1 MTGFIET
8 RTAREEFRAD
18 WPLLLAAMMGV
29 GLASVL
35 PYSIGIFM
43 GPIRREFGWS
53 AEIILAAFASI
64 GIMGIIGAPFT
75 GRLIKWFGARA
86 LALVGTIVLALGTMM
101 LGLIPNS
108 IAMFFACYIVIAT
121 GHTLVSAIIWQKIIV
136 ERFMKARG
144 LAVSIVLCGS
154 NIAGSISPLLTT
166 LVIEKANWRA
176 AYFALGAY
184 MFLSVFPLTWSFF
197 RDTSRNI
204 GQSNANN
211 QIQGVGLT
219 PGQAIRTLEFW
230 LMFVSFM
237 LAGMGIT
244 GYIIYFVPMLTSQGL
259 PLLLSASVLSSL
271 SVAALCGRLLAGAF
285 MDHVF
290 APRLASLALIL
301 PLASSILLLFLPP
314 SYWIAVA
321 AAVLVGLSTGAEFN
335 MIAYL
340 TTRYFGLRDYG
351 AIGGIFYGV
360 FMLGCLGG
368 QQLPALMLHW
378 WGYEQVIILFGAG
391 FLIASILMLICR
403 PYPHFGIANNIS
415 NA

>member
-1 MTGFIET
+1 MTSSTGYQ
-8 RTAREEFRAD
+8 TARQEFGAD

-29 GLASVL
+29 GLASIL

-75 GRLIKWFGARA
+75 GQLIKWFGARA
-86 LALVGTIVLALGTMM
+86 LTLAGTIVLALGTMI

-108 IAMFFACYIVIAT
+108 IAAFFACYIVIAA

-136 ERFMKARG
+136 ERFTKARG
-144 LAVSIVLCGS
+144 LAVSIALCGS
-154 NIAGSISPLLTT
+154 NIAGSISPLLAT
-166 LVIEKANWRA
+166 LVIEKANWRV

-184 MFLSVFPLTWSFF
+184 MFLSVFPLAWFFF
-197 RDTSRNI
+197 RETSQDIR
-204 GQSNANN
+204 QSKAEKP
-211 QIQGVGLT
+211 IQLVGLT
-219 PGQAIRTLEFW
+219 QGQAIRTLEFW
-230 LMFVSFM
+230 VMFVSFM
-237 LAGMGIT
+237 FAGMGIT
-244 GYIIYFVPMLTSQGL
+244 GYIVYLVPMLTSQGL
-259 PLLLSASVLSSL
+259 SLLLAASVLSSL
-271 SVAALCGRLLAGAF
+271 SMAALCGRLLAGAF

-290 APRLASLALIL
+290 APRLASFALML
-301 PLASSILLLFLPP
+301 PLVSSILLLFLPS
-314 SYWIAVA
+314 SYWIAVTA
-321 AAVLVGLSTGAEFN
+321 AILVGLSTGAEFN

-368 QQLPALMLHW
+368 QQLPALLLRW

-391 FLIASILMLICR
+391 FLLASMLMLICR
-403 PYPHFGIANNIS
+403 PYPHFGITDNMS